1 MGHNFAKAEDHV
13 TKEQRTDAIY
23 SIPCN
28 DCDNKY
34 IGQTERPA
42 GRPAESHKEL
52 NDYLIITTDRLRN
65 EHPDHGL
72 VLPGDFNDFDCS
84 KLVSYHSLKQVL
96 QQPTRNSAILD
107 LM

>member
-1 MGHNFAKAEDHV
+1 MSLWLTLRPKRLHRPLSGI
-13 TKEQRTDAIY
+13 AICVVY
-23 SIPCN
+23 HP
-28 DCDNKY
+28 
-34 IGQTERPA
+34 P

-52 NDYLIITTDRLRN
+52 NDYLINTTDRLRN

-84 KLVSYHSLKQVL
+84 KLVSYHNLKQVL